1 VGARGRGGSL
11 LPALAQRKRFS
22 TVFGFGENAGTTGP
36 GGVWSLAAV
45 LCRTMATIRIGL
57 FAAITLLLAPLA
69 ACSPDETAE
78 AEIRAALTQWM
89 ADFNDGT
96 ADKVCEL
103 FAPDLR
109 SNYRGQPERNFDE
122 LCALLQK
129 SLKDEAR
136 SFTYALDI
144 KEIIVAGDMAAVR
157 LVWTLT
163 IRSEGGAGTAIVSRE
178 PGLDIFRK
186 QPDGSWKVARFLAF
200 EED

>member
-1 VGARGRGGSL
+1 LRL
-11 LPALAQRKRFS
+11 LE
-22 TVFGFGENAGTTGP
+22 GI
-36 GGVWSLAAV
+36 
-45 LCRTMATIRIGL
+45 MATIRIGL
-57 FAAITLLLAPLA
+57 FAAIALLLCPLA
-69 ACSPDETAE
+69 ACGADEPAE
-78 AEIRAALTQWM
+78 AEIKGALTQWM
-89 ADFNDGT
+89 ADFNEGR
-96 ADKVCEL
+96 AEKVCDL
-103 FAPDLR
+103 FATDLK
-109 SNYRGQPERNFDE
+109 SDFRGQPERNFDE

-144 KEIIVAGDMAAVR
+144 KEIIVSGDMAAVR

-163 IRSEGGAGTAIVSRE
+163 IEPEGGGSKAIVSRE